1 MQFTEQDKIQ
11 ARSIY
16 AKDIDMFAISPG
28 AIFPQLV
35 RTSPIKT
42 FVSKMW
48 SERYDAPW
56 CGETPRKQWKDT
68 NAYSLGDNL
77 MMFMPGE
84 DEACLV
90 NRTSRVPKH
99 KENFLASS
107 IFERI
112 RGGAGADI
120 KGVVYV
126 VQMKEVNDEEA
137 EEHEEYEDLSE
148 ENKRLI
154 LEWDND
160 NDDEDDD
167 DDDDEEITQLMTTLV
182 VN

>member
-1 MQFTEQDKIQ
+1 MEFTEQDKIQ
-11 ARSIY
+11 ARFIY

-28 AIFPQLV
+28 AAFPQLV
-35 RTSPIKT
+35 RTSPNKS

-48 SERYDAPW
+48 SERYDAQW

-77 MMFMPGE
+77 IMFMPGE

-90 NRTSRVPKH
+90 NRTSREPKH
-99 KENFLASS
+99 KDNFLASS

-112 RGGAGADI
+112 RGGTGADI

-126 VQMKEVNDEEA
+126 VQIKKVND
-137 EEHEEYEDLSE
+137 EHEEYEDLSE
-148 ENKRLI
+148 DNKRRI

-160 NDDEDDD
+160 DDDD
-167 DDDDEEITQLMTTLV
+167 DDDDEETSV
-182 VN
+182 AV